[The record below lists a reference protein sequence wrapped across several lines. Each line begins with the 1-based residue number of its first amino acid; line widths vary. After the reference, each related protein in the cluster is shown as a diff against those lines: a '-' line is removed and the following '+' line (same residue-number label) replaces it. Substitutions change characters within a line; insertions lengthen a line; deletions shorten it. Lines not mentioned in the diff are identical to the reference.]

1 MNTRQ
6 AWGTADDD
14 WTPNEP
20 TLRVIQRAVR
30 GFRDY
35 KDWERV
41 LDDAGKAFTAWKR
54 QEETKEA

>member
-6 AWGTADDD
+6 AWNTEDD

-30 GFRDY
+30 GFSDY
-35 KDWERV
+35 KRRERV
-41 LDDAGKAFTAWKR
+41 LDGAGKAFTEWKR
-54 QEETKEA
+54 QEGMEA

>member
-6 AWGTADDD
+6 AWNTADDD

-30 GFRDY
+30 GFSDY
-35 KDWERV
+35 KRRERV
-41 LDDAGKAFTAWKR
+41 LDDAGKAFTEWKR
-54 QEETKEA
+54 QEGMEA